1 MPDIQ
6 IGDLVR
12 VQSEYRTIYVHDDR
26 CWLVVETAKL
36 AKVEAALCAQG
47 NRHRWFAISLLE
59 KL

>member
-6 IGDLVR
+6 AGDLVR
-12 VQSEYRTIYVHDDR
+12 VQKEHIEAQQANGR
-26 CWLVVETAKL
+26 CWLVMKTETHVWL
-36 AKVEAALCAQG
+36 EAALCVQG